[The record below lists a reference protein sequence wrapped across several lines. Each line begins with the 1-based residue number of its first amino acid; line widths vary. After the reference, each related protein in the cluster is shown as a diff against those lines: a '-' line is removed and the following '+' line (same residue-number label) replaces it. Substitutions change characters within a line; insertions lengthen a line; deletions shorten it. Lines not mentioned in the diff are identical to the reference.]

1 MDFRQYSENK
11 KNEKTKNTCNDRRF
25 GEEEVRRTYDD
36 TVKRMRGKSQKE
48 LMDEI
53 VREADKARRDGRLDG
68 ERLKHFYDTVA
79 PMLDKNQLKKLKEI
93 ISVIDVG
100 E

>member
-11 KNEKTKNTCNDRRF
+11 KNEKTKNTGNDRRF

-53 VREADKARRDGRLDG
+53 VKEADKARREGRLDG
-68 ERLKHFYDTVA
+68 ERLKNFYDTVE

>member
-1 MDFRQYSENK
+1 
-11 KNEKTKNTCNDRRF
+11 
-25 GEEEVRRTYDD
+25 
-36 TVKRMRGKSQKE
+36 
-48 LMDEI
+48 MDEI
-53 VREADKARRDGRLDG
+53 VKEADKARREGRLDG
-68 ERLKHFYDTVA
+68 ERLKNFYDTVA